1 MMLLRLRPEH
11 EQVVTEQDQV
21 IIVSILMVTLTFV
34 TGMTDAIGI
43 LRLGGVFTSVMTGNM
58 VLLGTAAGRHSVSIA
73 SHVGLAFGAYA
84 VGTIVGARVAGKTR
98 EAGLLWPPSV
108 TLALAVELFAFS
120 VFTCGWELVG
130 GRPGTGLGLFLLALN
145 AVALGVQS
153 SAVLRLGISGLSTT
167 YLTGTLT
174 GVLVAVAT
182 RAPLREALRSIA
194 ILLGLLTGAAVG
206 AALAISAPRFAP
218 IPLLVALAY
227 VIAVASIRLR
237 NAERPCNLIVSAAN

>member
-1 MMLLRLRPEH
+1 VASLRLT
-11 EQVVTEQDQV
+11 QASNKGSVTSPVAPSGQH
-21 IIVSILMVTLTFV
+21 
-34 TGMTDAIGI
+34 
-43 LRLGGVFTSVMTGNM
+43 
-58 VLLGTAAGRHSVSIA
+58 GTRSHCSSRSPTNVRHSS
-73 SHVGLAFGAYA
+73 AY
-84 VGTIVGARVAGKTR
+84 GNSG
-98 EAGLLWPPSV
+98 
-108 TLALAVELFAFS
+108 
-120 VFTCGWELVG
+120 GWELVG
-130 GRPGTGLGLFLLALN
+130 GRPGTGLGLSLLALN

-194 ILLGLLTGAAVG
+194 ILLGLLRGAAVG
-206 AALAISAPRFAP
+206 AALAVSAPRFAP

-237 NAERPCNLIVSAAN
+237 NAERPCNLIVSTAN